1 MLINKNKLKTSKSTG
16 SLALGGSNMKSALLV
31 VDVQNG
37 VFGSTNPPYLSEN
50 VISNIKQLL
59 GYASSSETEIVF
71 IQHEIPGVL
80 EPESDAWQL
89 FSDLAIN
96 DSSYKVRKSTPDSFH
111 DTNLKEYL
119 DEKGIEHVLVCGYST
134 EFCIDRTAYSA
145 ASKGYKVTL
154 IEDAHTTHG
163 KPHLDAPSIIAHH
176 SFNLSKHPNIVL
188 NSTATLTSG

>member
-1 MLINKNKLKTSKSTG
+1 
-16 SLALGGSNMKSALLV
+16 MKSALLV

-37 VFGSTNPPYLSEN
+37 VFRSANPPYLSEC

-59 GYASSSETEIVF
+59 GYASSSEIKIVF

-80 EPESDAWQL
+80 EPGSDGWQL
-89 FSDLAIN
+89 FSDLTIN
-96 DSSYKVRKSTPDSFH
+96 DSSYKIRKRTPDSFH
-111 DTNLKEYL
+111 DTNLREYL
-119 DEKGIEHVLVCGYST
+119 DENEIEHVLICGFST
-134 EFCIDRTAYSA
+134 EFCIDRTAFSA

-163 KPHLDAPSIIAHH
+163 KPHLDASSIIAHH
-176 SFNLSKHPNIVL
+176 SFTLSKHPNIVL

>member
-1 MLINKNKLKTSKSTG
+1 A
-16 SLALGGSNMKSALLV
+16 LALGGSNMKSALLV
-31 VDVQNG
+31 IDVQNG
-37 VFGSTNPPYLSEN
+37 VFGSTNPPYLSEC

-59 GYASSSETEIVF
+59 GYASSSEIKIVF

-80 EPESDAWQL
+80 EPGSDAWQL
-89 FSDLAIN
+89 FSDLTIN
-96 DSSYKVRKSTPDSFH
+96 DSSYKIRKRTPDSFH
-111 DTNLKEYL
+111 DTNLREYL
-119 DEKGIEHVLVCGYST
+119 DENEIEHVLICGYST
-134 EFCIDRTAYSA
+134 EFCIDRTVFSA

-176 SFNLSKHPNIVL
+176 SFTLSKHPNIVL

>member
-1 MLINKNKLKTSKSTG
+1 
-16 SLALGGSNMKSALLV
+16 MKSALLV

-59 GYASSSETEIVF
+59 GYASSSEIEIVF

-89 FSDLAIN
+89 FSDLTIN
-96 DSSYKVRKSTPDSFH
+96 DSSYKVRKRTPDSFQ
-111 DTNLKEYL
+111 DTDLRGYL
-119 DEKGIEHVLVCGYST
+119 NENGVEHVLICGYST
-134 EFCIDRTAYSA
+134 EFCIDRTAFSA
-145 ASKGYKVTL
+145 ANKGYKVTL

-163 KPHLDAPSIIAHH
+163 KPHLDAPSIISHH
-176 SFNLSKHPNIVL
+176 NFTLSKHPNIAL
-188 NSTATLTSG
+188 SSTAALISG